1 MLDVELFAGPGGWD
15 VAARLL
21 NIHTVG
27 LEWDLSA
34 CQTAMMA
41 GFVRLKMDVAK
52 TSPWAMFGKG
62 IRLLIASPPCQ
73 AFSAAGKGKGRDG
86 AHIILE
92 GVAMIAAGMDS
103 VKVCEW
109 VDAQMDDSRA
119 ALVLEPLRWALALNP
134 ETIALE
140 QVPAVLPLWEA
151 MAVVLRNAG
160 YSVWC
165 GILQAEQYDTGQTR
179 KRAILIASRN
189 IEVKAPEPVRRKY
202 RKGTPQDQEHKL
214 DQPGLKPWIS
224 MKQALGHGL
233 NKRPSY
239 TVLAGGAETGGAE
252 PFANGA
258 RKGMRAAQEAG
269 DWELRMNSAPH
280 AAVRSIEEPASTVFF
295 GERVNAANWVLRSNY
310 NGPPTSDGSPR
321 ERTRRSVDEPSSV
334 VTSKLGHWEPQA
346 MGDVRSSNGS
356 VRDVQEPAATITASM
371 DNGNFRWLRSNHGHF
386 GRPRDPDTGKQVV
399 RIGDSDFYLRTSV
412 DDPAPTVSSG
422 TPKGAHW
429 DSAEPNGDGSYR
441 ERVSAESVRVTVQ
454 EAAVLQGFPAD
465 YPWQGNK
472 GQQHRQVG
480 DAMPPP
486 LAWHVLRAAFGLPVQ
501 HYPGTENL

>member
-15 VAARLL
+15 VAARPL
-21 NIHTVG
+21 NIHTIG

-41 GFVRLKMDVAK
+41 GFVRLKMDVSKA
-52 TSPWAMFGKG
+52 SPWKLFGKS

-86 AHIILE
+86 AHSILE
-92 GVAMIAAGMDS
+92 GVAMIAAGMDP
-103 VKVCEW
+103 VRVCEW
-109 VDAQMDDSRA
+109 VDAQLDDDRA

-151 MAVVLRNAG
+151 IGAVLEQNG

-179 KRAILIASRN
+179 KRAILIASRS
-189 IEVKAPEPVRRKY
+189 IQVKAPEPVRRKY

-214 DQPGLKPWIS
+214 DQPGLKPWVS

-321 ERTRRSVDEPSSV
+321 ERTRRSADEPSSV
-334 VTSKLGHWEPQA
+334 VTSKLGHWESEGAHYRP
-346 MGDVRSSNGS
+346 GVRANSS
-356 VRDVQEPAATITASM
+356 I
-371 DNGNFRWLRSNHGHF
+371 
-386 GRPRDPDTGKQVV
+386 RP
-399 RIGDSDFYLRTSV
+399 V
-412 DDPAPTVSSG
+412 DLPAPTVLFGNDAASVAWISERPSTTVQG
-422 TPKGAHW
+422 
-429 DSAEPNGDGSYR
+429 DSRIGPPGHKHMGPDCCKISRDAGGLKQSQFAGET
-441 ERVSAESVRVTVQ
+441 VRVTVQ
-454 EAAVLQGFPAD
+454 EAAILQGFPAD

-501 HYPGTENL
+501 HYPGTEHL

>member
-21 NIHTVG
+21 RIHTIG

-41 GFVRLKMDVAK
+41 GFVRLKLDVAK
-52 TSPWAMFGKG
+52 ASPWKLFGKG

-92 GVAMIAAGMDS
+92 GVAMIAAGMDPA
-103 VKVCEW
+103 KVCEW
-109 VDAQMDDSRA
+109 VDAQLDDARA

-140 QVPAVLPLWEA
+140 QVKEVLPLWQA
-151 MAVVLRNAG
+151 IGAVLEQHG

-202 RKGTPQDQEHKL
+202 RKGTPQDREHRL

-258 RKGMRAAQEAG
+258 RKGMHAAQEAG
-269 DWELRMNSAPH
+269 D
-280 AAVRSIEEPASTVFF
+280 
-295 GERVNAANWVLRSNY
+295 WVLRSNY
-310 NGPPTSDGSPR
+310 NGPPTADGSPR

-334 VTSKLGHWEPQA
+334 VTSKLGHWEAEGAHYRP
-346 MGDVRSSNGS
+346 GVRANSS
-356 VRDVQEPAATITASM
+356 VRP
-371 DNGNFRWLRSNHGHF
+371 
-386 GRPRDPDTGKQVV
+386 
-399 RIGDSDFYLRTSV
+399 V
-412 DDPAPTVSSG
+412 DLPAPTVLFGNDAASVAWVSERPSTTVQG
-422 TPKGAHW
+422 
-429 DSAEPNGDGSYR
+429 DSRIGPPGHKHMGVDCCKISRDAGGLKQSQFAGET
-441 ERVSAESVRVTVQ
+441 VRVTVQ
-454 EAAVLQGFPAD
+454 EAAILQGFPAD

-501 HYPGTENL
+501 HYPGTEHL